1 MSIIKPEINVL
12 NPENRERLHQ
22 YSLQILS
29 DVGIRVDFKKAR
41 ILFAKKG
48 FRVDDDHRVYI
59 PPERVD
65 WALTQAPSLVDIYN
79 RKGKKAFKVG
89 GGESGQTR
97 FGVGVTNLFYQ
108 RPDNDQVEPF
118 NREHMALAAGL
129 GDTLNGFDLVATPG
143 VLKDLPPEKADLFGT
158 LEIAANTVKPMV
170 LLVSNHLRFST
181 VLDMLAH
188 LCGELAPAP
197 FVIPYF
203 NPITPL
209 VLNKETAE
217 KMMITAERGLPMIFN
232 NYGMSG
238 ATSPITPGGTLA
250 VLNAELLAGL
260 VYAQV
265 LKEGTPIIL
274 GSLPAGFDMQ
284 TMQARYTPHTM
295 LLNLAS
301 AEMMDYYK
309 LPHSGTSGSGPG
321 WGPDL
326 LAGGMHWMNHLTSCL
341 GKVGLAPFCGGNF
354 GSVAFSPA
362 AVVAANEIIAQAR
375 QFREG
380 FNLDDEAVAPD
391 DIAAIG
397 PGGNF
402 LMADLTV
409 KLCREIDY
417 SNPIWPDLSLEEW
430 QKRDM
435 PTVENLLREYTIDLL
450 NDRTRPADHA
460 ALIEKGEAYIKSCST
475 IL

>member
-1 MSIIKPEINVL
+1 MKGMVKPEINVL
-12 NPENRERLHQ
+12 SPENRERLHQ

-41 ILFAKKG
+41 ILFTKKG

-65 WALTQAPSLVDIYN
+65 WALTQAPSIVDIYN
-79 RKGKKAFKVG
+79 RKGKKAFKIG

-108 RPDNDQVEPF
+108 RPDNDRVEPF

-181 VLDMLAH
+181 TLDMLAH

-380 FNLDDEAVAPD
+380 FSLDDETVAPD
-391 DIAAIG
+391 EIAAIG

-409 KLCREIDY
+409 KLCREMDY
-417 SNPIWPDLSLEEW
+417 SSPIWPDLSLEEW

-435 PTVENLLREYTIDLL
+435 PTAENLLREYTIDLL
-450 NDRTRPADHA
+450 NNRTRPADHA
-460 ALIEKGEAYIKSCST
+460 ALIEKGEAYIGK
-475 IL
+475 LP

>member
-1 MSIIKPEINVL
+1 M

>member
-1 MSIIKPEINVL
+1 M

-41 ILFAKKG
+41 TLFAKKG

-170 LLVSNHLRFST
+170 LLVSNHLCFST
-181 VLDMLAH
+181 TLDMLAH

>member
-1 MSIIKPEINVL
+1 M

-375 QFREG
+375 QFCEG
-380 FNLDDEAVAPD
+380 FNLDDETVAPD

-435 PTVENLLREYTIDLL
+435 PTAENLLREYTIDLL

>member
-1 MSIIKPEINVL
+1 M

-238 ATSPITPGGTLA
+238 ATSPITPGGTIA

>member
-12 NPENRERLHQ
+12 SQENREQLHQ

-59 PPERVD
+59 PRERVD

-203 NPITPL
+203 NPITP
-209 VLNKETAE
+209 
-217 KMMITAERGLPMIFN
+217 
-232 NYGMSG
+232 
-238 ATSPITPGGTLA
+238 
-250 VLNAELLAGL
+250 
-260 VYAQV
+260 
-265 LKEGTPIIL
+265 
-274 GSLPAGFDMQ
+274 
-284 TMQARYTPHTM
+284 
-295 LLNLAS
+295 
-301 AEMMDYYK
+301 
-309 LPHSGTSGSGPG
+309 
-321 WGPDL
+321 
-326 LAGGMHWMNHLTSCL
+326 
-341 GKVGLAPFCGGNF
+341 
-354 GSVAFSPA
+354 
-362 AVVAANEIIAQAR
+362 
-375 QFREG
+375 
-380 FNLDDEAVAPD
+380 
-391 DIAAIG
+391 
-397 PGGNF
+397 
-402 LMADLTV
+402 
-409 KLCREIDY
+409 
-417 SNPIWPDLSLEEW
+417 
-430 QKRDM
+430 
-435 PTVENLLREYTIDLL
+435 
-450 NDRTRPADHA
+450 
-460 ALIEKGEAYIKSCST
+460 
-475 IL
+475 